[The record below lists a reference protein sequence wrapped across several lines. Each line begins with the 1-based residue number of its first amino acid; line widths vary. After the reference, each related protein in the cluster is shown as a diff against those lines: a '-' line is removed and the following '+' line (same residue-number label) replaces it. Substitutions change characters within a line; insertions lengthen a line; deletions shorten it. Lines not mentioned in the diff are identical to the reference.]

1 MYLSSHHY
9 TSAVCRLPS
18 TSLRG
23 QGKWCPC
30 SMTAANSPATKL
42 PENKELQKPSTTVQR
57 HSDMKKLCH
66 CRPTAMA
73 LCRIRYHK
81 MSAANSQTPF
91 PHLVWR
97 TAMGMLAEGQW
108 HLIGWYVWRHQPDP
122 DSHLACCRSTEFK
135 NCHHG
140 KHFLVNIIFLFF
152 PLPTVLVSPPW
163 SQTVPKYMIVSGKTG
178 SINQT
183 LAVLQL
189 PLMCEFQTEMGGI
202 KHLHKSESLGKLSPT
217 PH

>member
-30 SMTAANSPATKL
+30 SMTAAEQTSANSPVTKL
-42 PENKELQKPSTTVQR
+42 PENKELQKSSTTVQR

-66 CRPTAMA
+66 CRPIAIA
-73 LCRIRYHK
+73 LCRIRHHK

-97 TAMGMLAEGQW
+97 AAMGMLAEGQW
-108 HLIGWYVWRHQPDP
+108 HLTGWYVWRHQPDP
-122 DSHLACCRSTEFK
+122 DSHLARCRSAEFK

-140 KHFLVNIIFLFF
+140 KHFLVSIIFLFF
-152 PLPTVLVSPPW
+152 PLPTVLVSP
-163 SQTVPKYMIVSGKTG
+163 V
-178 SINQT
+178 
-183 LAVLQL
+183 
-189 PLMCEFQTEMGGI
+189 
-202 KHLHKSESLGKLSPT
+202 ESNST
-217 PH
+217 